1 MKINAYVRGM
11 SNQIELNV
19 DDIIAALPAL
29 DHSDRMKLQSAL
41 FGFQNDMDLREALS
55 ENLETLKNGRAS
67 QE

>member
-1 MKINAYVRGM
+1 M
-11 SNQIELNV
+11 SNQVELNI
-19 DDIIAALPAL
+19 DDIIAALPTL

-55 ENLETLKNGRAS
+55 ENLETLKSGRIS

>member
-1 MKINAYVRGM
+1 M

-29 DHSDRMKLQSAL
+29 DHSDRMKLQNAL

-55 ENLETLKNGRAS
+55 ENLETLKNGRIS
-67 QE
+67 E